1 MDCGQGPVR
10 SDWPLFGG
18 IGAHEGCLTVNDE
31 TPRCRSNY
39 LGIGKDGILLYLQ
52 VAIGKLRLL
61 AADGG
66 RLDRAWDFPPNKGGD
81 APRAKRSTSERQ
93 PGTASRAG

>member
-52 VAIGKLRLL
+52 DANGKLRPL
-61 AADGG
+61 AANGG
-66 RLDRAWDFPPNKGGD
+66 RADTARDFS
-81 APRAKRSTSERQ
+81 AKQASRWIHGQ
-93 PGTASRAG
+93 TAS